1 MKLFIYNKNFHH
13 MNRQA
18 LDEMVD
24 YLKIEKVNNID
35 EAEVV
40 YSPSQPLNTEIYPH
54 KIYIFGPHFSVF
66 PTPTARS
73 ISNKYQNAVY
83 IQPSQPTVDT
93 WIKEFGFTN
102 VPVKAF
108 PFPLNMG
115 RYLVSNKIKDTV
127 LLYYKQRDPSELAAM
142 KNFLE
147 HAGVK
152 YELISY
158 GSYKESDFQEK
169 LDRAKY
175 AVWVGRHESQGFALQ
190 SALAKDIPIL
200 VWSTR
205 LRSQE
210 WGCPQHYYNVKSE
223 VTTVP
228 YWDKTCGIKFHDVS
242 ELEESYEE
250 FLDNLS
256 SYSPRKFIEDNLTI
270 EKCSQNFIDL
280 VAEVKERM
288 ESYHE

>member
-1 MKLFIYNKNFHH
+1 M
-13 MNRQA
+13 
-18 LDEMVD
+18 
-24 YLKIEKVNNID
+24 
-35 EAEVV
+35 
-40 YSPSQPLNTEIYPH
+40 
-54 KIYIFGPHFSVF
+54 
-66 PTPTARS
+66 
-73 ISNKYQNAVY
+73 
-83 IQPSQPTVDT
+83 
-93 WIKEFGFTN
+93 
-102 VPVKAF
+102 
-108 PFPLNMG
+108 
-115 RYLVSNKIKDTV
+115 
-127 LLYYKQRDPSELAAM
+127 
-142 KNFLE
+142 
-147 HAGVK
+147 
-152 YELISY
+152 
-158 GSYKESDFQEK
+158 
-169 LDRAKY
+169 
-175 AVWVGRHESQGFALQ
+175 GRHESQGFALQ

>member
-18 LDEMVD
+18 LDEMIN
-24 YLKIEKVNNID
+24 YLKIEEVNNID

-73 ISNKYQNAVY
+73 ISNKYQNVVY
-83 IQPSQPTVDT
+83 IQPSQPFVDT

-102 VPVKAF
+102 APVKVF
-108 PFPLNMG
+108 PFPLNLG
-115 RYLVSNKIKDTV
+115 RYPVSNKIKDTV
-127 LLYYKQRDPSELAAM
+127 LLYYKHRDPSELEMM
-142 KNFLE
+142 KSFLSLK
-147 HAGVK
+147 GVK

-158 GSYKESDFQEK
+158 GSYSEPDFQEK
-169 LDRAKY
+169 LDRSLY
-175 AVWVGRHESQGFALQ
+175 VVWVGAHESQGFALQ
-190 SALAKDIPIL
+190 SAMAKDVPML

-205 LRSQE
+205 LMSQE

-223 VTTVP
+223 ITTVP
-228 YWDKTCGIKFHDVS
+228 YWDKTCGIKFHDFG
-242 ELEESYEE
+242 ELEESFEE

-270 EKCSQNFIDL
+270 EKCSQNFLNLIKKIRNEMKL
-280 VAEVKERM
+280 NKL
-288 ESYHE
+288 